1 MKYNEKYDRY
11 LDNDFNVYYYDKK
24 KDKLMPCKLRQDKSG
39 YVNVSTKFCTTTKL
53 HRLVWE
59 TFVGEIHEGY
69 EIDHINTIRDDNRIE
84 NLRCVTHK
92 ENVNNPLSKLN
103 YSESRKGN
111 RNRFGKPT
119 STFGELFRERY
130 GITRSENL
138 ELYER
143 QRVYFHRT
151 GRLK

>member
-1 MKYNEKYDRY
+1 MKYNEKHDRY
-11 LDNDFNVYYYDKK
+11 LDNDFNVYRWDKN
-24 KDKLMPCKLRQDKSG
+24 KDKLVQCKLRQNIG
-39 YVNVSTKFCTTTKL
+39 YVEVTTKVSTATKL
-53 HRLVWE
+53 HRLIWE
-59 TFVGEIHEGY
+59 TFVGEIPEGY
-69 EIDHINTIRDDNRIE
+69 EIDHINTIRNDNRLE

-92 ENVNNPLSKLN
+92 ENVNNTLSKLH

-119 STFGELFRERY
+119 SKFGNLFKERY